1 MRAMRVAV
9 AVLLAGLVLSS
20 CGEDEERPAP
30 AAAAALAGM
39 TRFTDERQG
48 FEVTFPS
55 DLMRADTVLTPSLG
69 NPREILSVGTVEPV
83 ANGGSSRC
91 AQHPVE
97 TMARVGP
104 RDAFVTIQERANQL
118 SGEMRPGPP
127 QLDAV
132 VPDDSEAA
140 QCVGHGVPFKTYWM
154 PFELGGRG
162 FYADAALGDDAPPE
176 LRAQLQSVLDSFTAR
191 ASVVEDDRQRGVRF
205 SYPAPWRIYPFA
217 LSGIPL
223 QHQIALGTFP
233 LEQDEPDPN
242 CTPATALD
250 AMGEDGGLLY
260 VFEYTDLTDTQKDRI
275 PRRTARLELS
285 TREPVAFECF
295 GMSSMVSW
303 REPVSDRVFQA
314 HLYGPRRWVE
324 QALGILDT
332 FEVSRQGG

>member
-1 MRAMRVAV
+1 MRVAA

-20 CGEDEERPAP
+20 CGTGEERPAP
-30 AAAAALAGM
+30 AAAEAAAGT
-39 TRFTDERQG
+39 TRYTDERRG

-55 DLMRADTVLTPSLG
+55 AWMRADEVLTPVLSD
-69 NPREILSVGTVEPV
+69 PREILSVGTVEPV
-83 ANGGSSRC
+83 ANGASSRC
-91 AQHPVE
+91 NQHPVE

-118 SGEMRPGPP
+118 SSEMRTGPP
-127 QLDAV
+127 RLDAV
-132 VPDDSEAA
+132 VPDDGDVAL
-140 QCVGHGVPFKTYWM
+140 CVGRDVPFSTYWM
-154 PFELGGRG
+154 PFQLGGRG

-176 LRAQLQSVLDSFTAR
+176 LRAELQAVLDSFEVR

-217 LSGIPL
+217 LTGL
-223 QHQIALGTFP
+223 QLPRQIALGTFP
-233 LEQDEPDPN
+233 LEQDEPDPT
-242 CTPATALD
+242 CQPATALE
-250 AMGEDGGLLY
+250 AMGDDGGLLF
-260 VFEYTDLTDTQKDRI
+260 VFEYTHLTEAQKDRF
-275 PRRTARLELS
+275 PRRTARFELP
-285 TREPVAFECF
+285 TREPVAYECL
-295 GMSSMVSW
+295 GMSYLISW